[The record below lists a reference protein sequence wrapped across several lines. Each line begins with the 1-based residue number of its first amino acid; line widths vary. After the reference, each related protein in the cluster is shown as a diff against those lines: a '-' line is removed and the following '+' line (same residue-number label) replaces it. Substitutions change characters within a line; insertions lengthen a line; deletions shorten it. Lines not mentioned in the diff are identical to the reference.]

1 MLQELSIQN
10 FAIIPKL
17 NISFEPEMT
26 VLTGE
31 TGAGKSIIIDAV
43 GLLTGGRGSQEYI
56 REGADKSI
64 LQGLVTIN
72 EQPELMALLET
83 HGVEVEDGQLLIHR
97 ELHRSGRNVIR
108 INGSL
113 INTTALKE
121 IGRYLVDIH
130 GQNDTQDLMQV
141 EKHINLLD
149 EFGSESI
156 APLKAEYQLLF
167 TEYQN
172 LKRALKKRQ
181 SDEQAWAQRLDTLTF
196 QVNELQAANLRA
208 GEEEELDAE
217 YQELTNFQDVLEALS
232 KASEVLTGDWENNG
246 TESVGTALGAL
257 EDIEELSPRYTKLAE
272 SMREVYY
279 NLRDVSSE
287 IDSVRDGLEFDGE
300 QLQYVN
306 DRLNLIHSLEQKYG
320 ATITDVL
327 RHQERVEQE
336 LDDMGG
342 DQQSADELAEQVA
355 VLADK
360 ASGVAAELHDA
371 REAAGQQL
379 VTLIHEQL
387 QDLHMSKAEF
397 QVHVEP
403 LADMQADGQDAV
415 EFYIQ
420 TNEGEQAKPLVKI
433 ASGGELSRMMLAM
446 KMIFSR
452 QQGVTSIVFDEVD
465 TGVSGRVA
473 QAMADKIADMASHSQ
488 VLTITHLPQVAAV
501 AQHHVFIHKEVI
513 DGRTETSVDR
523 LDGEARV
530 DELAR
535 MLSGDELTEAAQS
548 NARDLIE
555 RAAERR
561 ASLVK

>member
-56 REGADKSI
+56 REGADKAV
-64 LQGLVTIN
+64 LQGLITIS
-72 EQPELMALLET
+72 EQPELLALLDM
-83 HGVEVEDGQLLIHR
+83 HGIQIDEGQLLIHR

-108 INGSL
+108 VNGSL
-113 INTTALKE
+113 INATTLKE
-121 IGRYLVDIH
+121 LGRYLVDIH

-141 EKHINLLD
+141 EKHLSLLD
-149 EFGSESI
+149 EFGVDVI
-156 APLKAEYQLLF
+156 GPLRKRYENLF
-167 TEYQN
+167 TEYQS

-196 QVNELQAANLRA
+196 QANELQAADLRA
-208 GEEEELDAE
+208 GEEETLDAE

-246 TESVGTALGAL
+246 TESVGTALSSL

-287 IDSVRDGLEFDGE
+287 IDSVRDGLEFDEE

-306 DRLNLIHSLEQKYG
+306 DRLNLIHNLEQKYG
-320 ATITDVL
+320 ATIEDVL
-327 RHQERVEQE
+327 AHQDKVEQE
-336 LDDMGG
+336 LAEMGG
-342 DQQSADELAEQVA
+342 DQQSADELAEQVVTLEKQA
-355 VLADK
+355 RKAADALSK
-360 ASGVAAELHDA
+360 ARSDAATT
-371 REAAGQQL
+371 L

-387 QDLHMSKAEF
+387 QDLHMSKARFE
-397 QVHVEP
+397 VHIDSLEE
-403 LADMQADGQDAV
+403 LQADGQDKV

-501 AQHHVFIHKEVI
+501 AHHHVFIHKEVI
-513 DGRTETSVDR
+513 DGRTETAVDF
-523 LDGEARV
+523 LDEDARV

-535 MLSGDELTEAAQS
+535 MLSGDELTEAAQT
-548 NARDLIE
+548 NARDLID
-555 RAAERR
+555 RAVQRR
-561 ASLVK
+561 NVKS